1 MRLILLGPPGAGKG
15 TQAKMLKE
23 KFQIPQISTGDILR
37 QAVKDNTDL
46 GARAKIVMDAGQLVP
61 DDVVVGLIKERIRQ
75 ADCKAG
81 FILDGFP
88 RNIAQ
93 AEKLSETLIEMGLEI
108 DKVIDLEVNAEE
120 VVNRLTGRST
130 CPECSTMFHHISRPP
145 KVSGVCDGCG
155 GKLEQ
160 RPDDNRETIHERLKV
175 YMESTAPLKE
185 FYKKQGHLKM
195 VEAKGSVEEIFS
207 NVCKMIDV

>member
-37 QAVKDNTDL
+37 QAVKENTEL

-61 DDVVVGLIKERIRQ
+61 DDVVIDLIKERIRQ

-88 RNIAQ
+88 RNITQ
-93 AEKLSETLIEMGLEI
+93 AEKLSETLVEMNLKI
-108 DKVIDLEVNAEE
+108 DKVIDLS
-120 VVNRLTGRST
+120 LI
-130 CPECSTMFHHISRPP
+130 HI
-145 KVSGVCDGCG
+145 
-155 GKLEQ
+155 
-160 RPDDNRETIHERLKV
+160 
-175 YMESTAPLKE
+175 
-185 FYKKQGHLKM
+185 
-195 VEAKGSVEEIFS
+195 
-207 NVCKMIDV
+207 

>member
-37 QAVKDNTDL
+37 QAVKENTEL
-46 GARAKIVMDAGQLVP
+46 GARAKKVMDVGQLVP
-61 DDVVVGLIKERIRQ
+61 DDVVIDLIKERIRQ

-93 AEKLSETLIEMGLEI
+93 AEKLSETLVKMELKI
-108 DKVIDLEVNAEE
+108 DRVIDLEVNAEE

-130 CPECSTMFHHISRPP
+130 CPECGAMFHNLSRPP
-145 KVSGVCDGCG
+145 KVSGVCDSCK

-185 FYKKQGHLKM
+185 FYKKQGNLKM
-195 VEAKGSVEEIFS
+195 VEAKGSVEKIFS
-207 NVCKMIDV
+207 NVCEIIDV